1 MGLPAVAGGLAG
13 RGDRLGLFD
22 SFRKKFS
29 SKEGDDRSS
38 LSRKIQDSPQ
48 DPQARQKLGLFLLR
62 QGEIVEGTDQLAR
75 AAILYE
81 KSGFT
86 TKAIAVLRQMLK
98 NDPANIEFQ
107 RWIIRLLAQ
116 HGLTGD
122 ALSELQ
128 KVASGGIRFAS
139 DDQRIEFYQSISE
152 NLPGNALPSLLVAD
166 VYLYQRKLFEAVSEM
181 ARVASVVVPS
191 RMEQEFTVRMNVLTS
206 LAMENPELFESCGF
220 LWVAA
225 GKPEEGLPYLQ
236 KAVEFLGSSG
246 HSSRGSAAGE
256 VISVVEKG
264 QAEVFAGALS
274 FEDALRRLSEPE
286 LPAPAPAEEKK
297 APAPPRE
304 RSEDEK
310 ILQSSVEKLQ
320 AKVKEEIGE
329 SDPEARYN
337 LGIAYKEMGLLEEAA
352 EEFRVSRS
360 ESKLFL
366 GASCLLAETLA
377 ERGELEAAT
386 ETLEEVLAAEGV
398 SPSETRDVRYLM
410 AVLFSQSGKEEEARE
425 IFLSLYESFPDYRD
439 LRERVRK
446 FGG

>member
-1 MGLPAVAGGLAG
+1 VGLPGMTGGLAAG
-13 RGDRLGLFD
+13 RVDRLGLFD

-29 SKEGDDRSS
+29 SKAGDERSV

-98 NDPANIEFQ
+98 NDPANIDFQ
-107 RWIIRLLAQ
+107 RWLIRLLAQ
-116 HGLTGD
+116 HGHTGD

-128 KVASGGIRFAS
+128 KVATGGIRFQN

-152 NLPGNALPSLLVAD
+152 SLPDNPLPFLLVAD

-181 ARVASVVVPS
+181 VKVVPLVGLS
-191 RMEQEFTVRMNVLTS
+191 RMEKEFTVRMNVLTS
-206 LAMENPELFESCGF
+206 LAMENPQLFEPCGF
-220 LWVAA
+220 LWIAA
-225 GKPEEGLPYLQ
+225 GKPEDGLPYLK
-236 KAVEFLGSSG
+236 KAAEFFESSG
-246 HSSRGSAAGE
+246 DSSRGSQADE
-256 VISVVEKG
+256 VISAVEKG
-264 QAEVFAGALS
+264 QAEGFAGAIS

-286 LPAPAPAEEKK
+286 PPAPPPAKEKK
-297 APAPPRE
+297 APFRE
-304 RSEDEK
+304 GSEEEK

-320 AKVKEEIGE
+320 AKVNEEIGE
-329 SDPEARYN
+329 TDPEARYN
-337 LGIAYKEMGLLEEAA
+337 LGIAYKEMGLLDEAV
-352 EEFRVSRS
+352 EEFRLSRS
-360 ESKLFL
+360 KSKLFL

-377 ERGELEAAT
+377 EKGEPEAAI
-386 ETLEEVLAAEGV
+386 ETLREVLAAEGV
-398 SPSETRDVRYLM
+398 SPSETRDVRYQM
-410 AVLFSQSGKEEEARE
+410 AVLLSQSGKEEEARE

-446 FGG
+446 FEG

>member
-1 MGLPAVAGGLAG
+1 VGLPGVTGGLAG

-38 LSRKIQDSPQ
+38 LSRRIQDSPQ

-107 RWIIRLLAQ
+107 RWLIRLLAQ
-116 HGLTGD
+116 HGHTGD

-139 DDQRIEFYQSISE
+139 DEQRIEFYQGISE

-181 ARVASVVVPS
+181 AKVVSVVVPS
-191 RMEQEFTVRMNVLTS
+191 RMEKEFAVRMNVLTS
-206 LAMENPELFESCGF
+206 LAMENPELFEPCGF
-220 LWVAA
+220 LWIAA
-225 GKPEEGLPYLQ
+225 GMPNEGLPYLQ

-246 HSSRGSAAGE
+246 DSSRGSAADE
-256 VISVVEKG
+256 VVSAVEKG
-264 QAEVFAGALS
+264 QAEDFAGAMS
-274 FEDALRRLSEPE
+274 FEEALHRLSEPE
-286 LPAPAPAEEKK
+286 LPAPAEEKK
-297 APAPPRE
+297 APPRE
-304 RSEDEK
+304 GSEDEK

-337 LGIAYKEMGLLEEAA
+337 LGIAYKEMGLLDEAA
-352 EEFRVSRS
+352 EEFRVSRL

-377 ERGELEAAT
+377 EKGDIEAAT
-386 ETLEEVLAAEGV
+386 ETLNEVLAAEGV
-398 SPSETRDVRYLM
+398 SPGETRDVRYLM
-410 AVLFSQSGKEEEARE
+410 AVLFTESGKEEEARE

-446 FGG
+446 FGK

>member
-1 MGLPAVAGGLAG
+1 TGSLAG
-13 RGDRLGLFD
+13 RSDWLGLFD

-29 SKEGDDRSS
+29 SKEEDERSS

-107 RWIIRLLAQ
+107 RWLIRLLAQ
-116 HGLTGD
+116 HGHTGD

-139 DDQRIEFYQSISE
+139 DDQRIEFYQGISE

-181 ARVASVVVPS
+181 AKVVSVVFSS
-191 RMEQEFTVRMNVLTS
+191 RMEKEFAVRMNVLTS
-206 LAMENPELFESCGF
+206 LAIENPELFEPCGF
-220 LWVAA
+220 LWIAA
-225 GKPEEGLPYLQ
+225 GNPEEGLPYLQ
-236 KAVEFLGSSG
+236 KAVNFLGSSG
-246 HSSRGSAAGE
+246 DSSRSSAADE
-256 VISVVEKG
+256 VVSAVEKG
-264 QAEVFAGALS
+264 QAEKFAGAMS
-274 FEDALRRLSEPE
+274 FEDALHRLSEPE
-286 LPAPAPAEEKK
+286 LSAPAEGKK
-297 APAPPRE
+297 APPRE
-304 RSEDEK
+304 GGEDEK
-310 ILQSSVEKLQ
+310 VLQNSVEKLQ

-337 LGIAYKEMGLLEEAA
+337 LGIAYKEMGLLDEAA
-352 EEFRVSRS
+352 EEFRISRL

-377 ERGELEAAT
+377 EKGEFEAAT
-386 ETLEEVLAAEGV
+386 ETLKEVLAVEGV
-398 SPSETRDVRYLM
+398 SPAETRDVRYLM
-410 AVLFSQSGKEEEARE
+410 AVLFTQSGKEEEARE
-425 IFLSLYESFPDYRD
+425 IFLSLYESYPNYRD
-439 LRERVRK
+439 LRERIRK
-446 FGG
+446 FGE

>member
-1 MGLPAVAGGLAG
+1 VGLPGVTGSLVG

-29 SKEGDDRSS
+29 SKEGEDRSS
-38 LSRKIQDSPQ
+38 LSRKIQESPQ

-107 RWIIRLLAQ
+107 RWLIRLLAQ
-116 HGLTGD
+116 HGHTGD

-139 DDQRIEFYQSISE
+139 DDQRIEFYQGISE

-181 ARVASVVVPS
+181 AKVVSAVVPS
-191 RMEQEFTVRMNVLTS
+191 RMEKEFDVRMNVLTS
-206 LAMENPELFESCGF
+206 LAIENPELFEPCGF
-220 LWVAA
+220 LWIAA

-246 HSSRGSAAGE
+246 DSSRGSAADEVVSAVENGRAGE
-256 VISVVEKG
+256 
-264 QAEVFAGALS
+264 FAGAMS

-286 LPAPAPAEEKK
+286 PPAPVEEKK
-297 APAPPRE
+297 ASPRE
-304 RSEDEK
+304 GSEDEK

-337 LGIAYKEMGLLEEAA
+337 LGIAYKEMGLLDEAA
-352 EEFRVSRS
+352 EEFRISRL

-377 ERGELEAAT
+377 EKGEFEAAT
-386 ETLEEVLAAEGV
+386 ETLNEVLGAEGV
-398 SPSETRDVRYLM
+398 SPPETRDVRYLM
-410 AVLFSQSGKEEEARE
+410 AVLFTQSGKEEEARE

-446 FGG
+446 FRE

>member
-1 MGLPAVAGGLAG
+1 M
-13 RGDRLGLFD
+13 GLFD

-107 RWIIRLLAQ
+107 RWLIRLLAQ
-116 HGLTGD
+116 HGHTGD

-128 KVASGGIRFAS
+128 KVASGGIQFAS
-139 DDQRIEFYQSISE
+139 DDQRIEFYQGISE

-166 VYLYQRKLFEAVSEM
+166 VYMYQRKLFEAVSEM
-181 ARVASVVVPS
+181 AKVVSVVLSS
-191 RMEQEFTVRMNVLTS
+191 RMEKEFAVRMNVLTS
-206 LAMENPELFESCGF
+206 LAIENPELFESCGF
-220 LWVAA
+220 LWIAA
-225 GKPEEGLPYLQ
+225 GNPEEGLPYLQ
-236 KAVEFLGSSG
+236 KAVDFLGSSG
-246 HSSRGSAAGE
+246 DLSRSSAADE
-256 VISVVEKG
+256 VVSAVEKG
-264 QAEVFAGALS
+264 QAEKFAGAMS
-274 FEDALRRLSEPE
+274 FEDALHRLSEPE
-286 LPAPAPAEEKK
+286 LSAPAEGKK
-297 APAPPRE
+297 APPRE
-304 RSEDEK
+304 GGEDEK
-310 ILQSSVEKLQ
+310 VLQSSVEKLQ

-337 LGIAYKEMGLLEEAA
+337 LGIAYKEMGLLDEAA
-352 EEFRVSRS
+352 EEFRISRL

-377 ERGELEAAT
+377 EKGEFEAAT
-386 ETLEEVLAAEGV
+386 ETLKEVLAVEGV
-398 SPSETRDVRYLM
+398 SPAETRDVRYLM
-410 AVLFSQSGKEEEARE
+410 AVLFTQSGKEEEARE
-425 IFLSLYESFPDYRD
+425 IFLSLYESYPNYRD
-439 LRERVRK
+439 LRERIRK
-446 FGG
+446 FGE